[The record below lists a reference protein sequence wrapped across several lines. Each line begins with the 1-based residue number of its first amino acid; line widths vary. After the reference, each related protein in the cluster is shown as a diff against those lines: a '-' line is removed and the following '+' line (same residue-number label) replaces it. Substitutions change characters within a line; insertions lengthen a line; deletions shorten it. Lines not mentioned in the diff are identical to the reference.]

1 MSGIA
6 HTLLATSL
14 LYAAYKIGQL
24 HLSRS
29 VIKRTTLAVL
39 RQQQSSLSASELLYI
54 LADEGTYTEEEIT
67 DAIQRWNDSQE
78 K

>member
-29 VIKRTTLAVL
+29 VIKRTTLSIL
-39 RQQQSSLSASELLYI
+39 RQQQSALSASELLYI

-67 DAIQRWNDSQE
+67 DAIQRWNDKQE

>member
-29 VIKRTTLAVL
+29 VIKRSTLAVL
-39 RQQQSSLSASELLYI
+39 RQQQSSLSANELLYI

>member
-1 MSGIA
+1 MSDIV

-29 VIKRTTLAVL
+29 VIKRTTLSIL
-39 RQQQSSLSASELLYI
+39 RQGRSSLSASELLYI
-54 LADEGTYTEEEIT
+54 LADEGTYTEKEIT
-67 DAIQRWNDSQE
+67 DAIQRWTDSQE